1 MIDIASSEVEDRER
15 VDERAR
21 GRPGGPVEGHDGRRA
36 AGYPPSTR
44 KLISAHRRRRG
55 GGRDTARAIYFACC
69 VGAGSGATPTV
80 AG

>member
-36 AGYPPSTR
+36 AGYPPIAMTFS
-44 KLISAHRRRRG
+44 
-55 GGRDTARAIYFACC
+55 
-69 VGAGSGATPTV
+69 
-80 AG
+80 